1 MVNKYTYIEMYLDDL
16 NKMVNLNEFEKHF
29 KRHHQTVKRHLH
41 SLVKEGILREEE
53 KGRFRFYRLNKDN
66 RVLYEY
72 LSICEKQRLITFLEN
87 PLFRRLYNLLAETF
101 KDNKI
106 LMFGSAINSKNYED
120 LDLLI
125 ISNNKKIRKIL
136 DEFEKTYSARL
147 HIIQTSEK
155 NLTKAFLNEIIQ
167 KHIIFNEHD
176 YFLRLMYEN

>member
-1 MVNKYTYIEMYLDDL
+1 
-16 NKMVNLNEFEKHF
+16 
-29 KRHHQTVKRHLH
+29 
-41 SLVKEGILREEE
+41 
-53 KGRFRFYRLNKDN
+53 
-66 RVLYEY
+66 
-72 LSICEKQRLITFLEN
+72 
-87 PLFRRLYNLLAETF
+87 
-101 KDNKI
+101 
-106 LMFGSAINSKNYED
+106 MFGSAINSKNYED